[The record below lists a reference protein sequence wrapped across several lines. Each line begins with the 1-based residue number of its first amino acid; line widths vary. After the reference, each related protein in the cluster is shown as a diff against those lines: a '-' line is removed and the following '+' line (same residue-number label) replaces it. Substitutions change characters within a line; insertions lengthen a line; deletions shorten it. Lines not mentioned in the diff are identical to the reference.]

1 MRKNLFFGSIC
12 LLLLIDMTNFTF
24 IVPIIPDFLLSQGV
38 SLSLIGVIL
47 SFYQISYFFS
57 SLYLGK
63 NLVFYSKTRVML
75 IGQITLIL
83 SNLAFSFL
91 NYGLSTIMVI
101 ILSSLLRFIQGI
113 ALSLVNSAIYSYI
126 PILFPT
132 DLDRKYAVIEISM
145 GLGLSLGPVIG
156 GFLYEYID
164 YTWSFCTMSLLYA
177 FLVLFLFP
185 FIMRFKLHEEKDDLQ
200 EDLTEELDKTEPLK
214 LRNIIKNKAFIL
226 TFFVFVFNYM
236 SYFLIQPGFS
246 EHIHSYDGSE
256 DTVGLI
262 FGLGD
267 LTYALTGFLLFRFLS
282 SINVK
287 RKYLFI
293 FGGFMSMISLLIM
306 GPEDYTFL
314 PKNLIVV
321 AIGMGVL
328 GFAQM
333 FYVATLIPEILDILR
348 EIDPDAKG
356 NEEMACGLFNASV
369 AATEFLGAILGGVLS
384 DEFGFSRGM
393 AIYALVLT
401 GYLVVFAV
409 FRSYKKT
416 IVRDDEVNVTEHLI
430 EKEKFTES
438 EGENEKK
445 LVL

>member
-1 MRKNLFFGSIC
+1 M
-12 LLLLIDMTNFTF
+12 LLLLDMTNFTF
-24 IVPIIPDFLLSQGV
+24 IIPILPDFLLSQGV
-38 SLSLIGVIL
+38 SLSIIGLIL

-63 NLVFYSKTRVML
+63 NLIFHSKNHVMI
-75 IGQITLIL
+75 IGHITLIL

-91 NYGLSTIMVI
+91 NYGLSTIIVI

-126 PILFPT
+126 PILFPK
-132 DLDRKYAVIEISM
+132 DLDRKYAMIEISM
-145 GLGLSLGPVIG
+145 GLGLSLGPVFG

-164 YTWSFCTMSLLYA
+164 YTWSFCSMSLLYS
-177 FLVLFLFP
+177 VLALLLFP
-185 FIMRFKLHEEKDDLQ
+185 FITKFKLYEDKDELCEDFSEEFA
-200 EDLTEELDKTEPLK
+200 KTEPLK
-214 LRNIIKNKAFIL
+214 LRIIVKNKAFIL
-226 TFFVFVFNYM
+226 TFFIFIFNYM
-236 SYFLIQPGFS
+236 CYNLIQPGFS
-246 EHIHSYDGSE
+246 DHVHSYNGSE

-267 LTYALTGFLLFRFLS
+267 LIYALTGFLLLHFLS
-282 SINVK
+282 SINLK

-293 FGGFMSMISLLIM
+293 FGGFISMISLLIM

-333 FYVATLIPEILDILR
+333 FYVATLIPEILDILK

-369 AATEFLGAILGGVLS
+369 AGTEFLGTVLGGVLS
-384 DEFGFSRGM
+384 DKFGFSRGM
-393 AIYALVLT
+393 AIYAVALT
-401 GYLVVFAV
+401 GYLIVFGV
-409 FRSYKKT
+409 CRRYKKR
-416 IVRDDEVNVTEHLI
+416 IVRKEVNNIEHIL
-430 EKEKFTES
+430 
-438 EGENEKK
+438 
-445 LVL
+445 